1 MPTGGLKLLSRLP
14 RAERLSTI
22 SEGLELLAENVSTL
36 GDDVEDLL
44 EGGRRRSVWIVS
56 NHVDEEAAK
65 ALILIDLVRIDRR
78 DSEALGR
85 QIARFYSHLARRIYA
100 EVSQMSPA
108 SFAEVRG
115 MVESMRPSHYLDGPN
130 DVDWIFPNRL
140 IADREERLY
149 VDLVDEDVAG
159 RWVTPGTDDEVRF
172 GGPSSLV
179 RDLVGALQRL
189 GCMSPQGLQIVT
201 DAWRDQEV
209 ENSTHWQVVHGINS
223 QVIGELQEAELAS
236 SELSQEDVDLV
247 ARSWTFPLGG
257 LDMRQI
263 PISVS
268 ELEAEQERWSPY

>member
-14 RAERLSTI
+14 RDEQLRTI
-22 SEGLELLAENVSTL
+22 SEGLNLPAENVSTL

-56 NHVDEEAAK
+56 NHADEEAAK

-85 QIARFYSHLARRIYA
+85 QIGRFYSHLARRIYA

-108 SFAEVRG
+108 TFAEVRG
-115 MVESMRPSHYLDGPN
+115 VVESMRPSHYLDGPN

-149 VDLVDEDVAG
+149 VDLVEEDHVG
-159 RWVTPGTDDEVRF
+159 RWVTPATDDEVRF

-179 RDLVGALQRL
+179 RDLVGALHRL
-189 GCMSPQGLQIVT
+189 GCMSPEGLQIVSE
-201 DAWRDQEV
+201 AWRDQEI
-209 ENSTHWQVVHGINS
+209 EDSMHWQVVFGINRE
-223 QVIGELQEAELAS
+223 VIGELQESDLAS
-236 SELSQEDVDLV
+236 PELSQEDVDL
-247 ARSWTFPLGG
+247 AAHSWPFPLGS
-257 LDMRQI
+257 LDMRQV
-263 PISVS
+263 PVSMS
-268 ELEAEQERWSPY
+268 ELEAEQDRWSPY